1 MQGLILILLL
11 FAVGYFVFLRPQRRR
26 QMAQRNLLGNLE
38 PGDEIVST
46 GGIFGVIKSVD
57 GDELHVEIADGFVV
71 RMARRAVAGVV
82 EPEAEPEIEPAQEL
96 ESPEIGAESE
106 NPS

>member
-1 MQGLILILLL
+1 MAGLVLILLL
-11 FAVGYFVFLRPQRRR
+11 FAVAYVVFLRPQRRR
-26 QMAQRNLLGNLE
+26 QMAQRDLLGNLE

-57 GDELHVEIADGFVV
+57 GDDLYVEIADGFVV
-71 RMARRAVAGVV
+71 RMARRAVAGLV
-82 EPEAEPEIEPAQEL
+82 EPETKAEIEPVEEL
-96 ESPEIGAESE
+96 ESPERGAETG